1 MLLRLWDLGGCFIC
15 QTCLMRN
22 MKLDLADAYQVS
34 NQSFNICDQNITIH
48 PKDVSNITGLLIEGY
63 DVDKYVKK
71 TMQSEEKIVDTEL
84 YKRYADAT
92 HKLELSRL
100 E

>member
-1 MLLRLWDLGGCFIC
+1 MPE
-15 QTCLMRN
+15 TCLRRN
-22 MKLDLADAYQVS
+22 MILDLVDAYQVS

-48 PKDVSNITGLLIEGY
+48 LEDVSNIMGLLIEGY
-63 DVDKYVKK
+63 DVGKYVKE

-84 YKRYADAT
+84 YKRYADAI
-92 HKLELSRL
+92 HKLKLRRL